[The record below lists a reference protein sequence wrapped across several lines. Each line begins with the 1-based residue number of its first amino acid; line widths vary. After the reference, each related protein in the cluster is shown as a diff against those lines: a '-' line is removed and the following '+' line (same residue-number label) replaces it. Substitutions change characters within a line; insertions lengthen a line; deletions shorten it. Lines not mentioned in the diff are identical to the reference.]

1 MIMLSKTPLR
11 TRMLGLK
18 KQFRELGKD
27 EMLLVEG
34 PTDKNLVE
42 KCKMKKN
49 WIVFPVQGKQGV
61 IDGCTPL
68 SKTDKTII
76 HGLIDQDYDW
86 ITNDMYLNLSIRK
99 IDENNIEM
107 MLFENILKEEFC
119 SLELESLE
127 FIVNCAKEIGVLRA
141 TCHINCIKA
150 NFNPLK
156 HENNWFAA
164 KPFCDNYKQKDLTK
178 FKKDIYLSFK
188 EYGKNKRNVG
198 LERIIKQPYDGVMKN
213 HLIINGKDLLLLI
226 ALAETNESVNVNF
239 FKLLEQISNRLTRI
253 ATQDINI
260 IRKSSLGKNLAILD
274 IWENI

>member
-1 MIMLSKTPLR
+1 MLTKDLLR

-18 KQFRELGKD
+18 KQFLEFGKD

-42 KCKMKKN
+42 KCKMKRN
-49 WIVFPVQGKQGV
+49 WQVFPVQGKQGV

-68 SKTDKTII
+68 FETDKTII

-86 ITNDMYLNLSIRK
+86 ITNDMDLNPSILK

-107 MLFENILKEEFC
+107 MLFENIFKEDFC
-119 SLELESLE
+119 SLKPESIE

-141 TCHINCIKA
+141 TCDINRIKA
-150 NFNPLK
+150 NFNPLEY
-156 HENNWFAA
+156 ENNWFAA
-164 KPFCDNYKQKDLTK
+164 KPFNDNYKRKDLTK
-178 FKKDIYLSFK
+178 FKKDMYTSFK
-188 EYGKNKRNVG
+188 EYGKNKRNIG
-198 LERIIKQPYDGVMKN
+198 LGRVIKQPYDGVMKN

-239 FKLLEQISNRLTRI
+239 RKLLQQISNRLTRI
-253 ATQDINI
+253 ATQNINI
-260 IRKSSLGKNLAILD
+260 IRKSSLGKNLAILG
-274 IWENI
+274 IWDEI

>member
-1 MIMLSKTPLR
+1 MLSKTPLR

-68 SKTDKTII
+68 SETDKTTI

-86 ITNDMYLNLSIRK
+86 ITNDININSSIIK

-107 MLFENILKEEFC
+107 MLFENILKEDFC
-119 SLELESLE
+119 SLESESID

-141 TCHINCIKA
+141 TCHINRIKA
-150 NFNPLK
+150 NFNPLEY
-156 HENNWFAA
+156 ENDWFAA
-164 KPFCDNYKQKDLTK
+164 KHFKDHYKQKDLTK
-178 FKKDIYLSFK
+178 FKKGIYISFK
-188 EYGKNKRNVG
+188 EYGKNKKDVG
-198 LERIIKQPYDGVMKN
+198 LERVFKQPYDGVMKN

-226 ALAETNESVNVNF
+226 ALAETNESVNIHF
-239 FKLLEQISNRLTRI
+239 RRLLQQISNRLTLI

-274 IWENI
+274 IWEDI

>member
-1 MIMLSKTPLR
+1 MLPKEPLR

-18 KQFRELGKD
+18 KLFREFGKD

-42 KCKMKKN
+42 KCKMKRN
-49 WIVFPVQGKQGV
+49 WQVFPVQGKQGV

-68 SKTDKTII
+68 FETDKTII

-86 ITNDMYLNLSIRK
+86 ITNDMDLNPSILK

-107 MLFENILKEEFC
+107 MLFENIFKEDFC
-119 SLELESLE
+119 SLKPESIE

-141 TCHINCIKA
+141 TCDINRIKA
-150 NFNPLK
+150 NFNPLEY
-156 HENNWFAA
+156 ENNWFAA
-164 KPFCDNYKQKDLTK
+164 KPFNDNYKRKDLTK
-178 FKKDIYLSFK
+178 FKKDMYTSFK
-188 EYGKNKRNVG
+188 EYGKNKRNIG
-198 LERIIKQPYDGVMKN
+198 LGRVIKQPYDGVMKN

-239 FKLLEQISNRLTRI
+239 RKLLQQISNRLTRI
-253 ATQDINI
+253 ATQNINI
-260 IRKSSLGKNLAILD
+260 IRKSSLGKNLAILG
-274 IWENI
+274 IWDEI